1 MKVVVTGATGFLGA
15 ALVQALLRQGA
26 ELHVVVRPD
35 SLRSRLHGLSLTVH
49 EAEIT
54 QPETLTGLF
63 DGANWVVH
71 AAGILGQSGI
81 SESEYQRINVMGAR
95 HVLQAI
101 SHSGARPRVL
111 HVSSAGVLG
120 PLAAAAETPDETAPL
135 APSNAYERS
144 KADAERVVAAF
155 VADGLPVIVARPEF
169 VYGPGD
175 WHVFGLFQTIQQGRF
190 FYIGGGGKTCHPT
203 FIDDAVAGM
212 LACLQRGEPGQAY
225 HITGPRPVTFREL
238 ATAIAAALHVPPPRL
253 SLPVWLAYS
262 GALGLEFVGKFTGRP
277 VPLSRT
283 GVAFF
288 SENRRFS
295 YVKAQRQ
302 LGYQPRVD
310 LPAGIARTI
319 AWYQQQGKLTP
330 NP

>member
-15 ALVQALLRQGA
+15 ALTQALLRQGA

-35 SLRSRLHGLSLTVH
+35 SARSRLHGLSLTVH

-63 DGANWVVH
+63 AGADWVVH
-71 AAGILGQSGI
+71 AAGILGQPGL
-81 SESEYQRINVMGAR
+81 SESDYQRINVLGTR

-101 SHSGARPRVL
+101 SDSGARPRVL

-120 PLAAAAETPDETAPL
+120 PLTPGAAAPDETAPL

-144 KADAERVVAAF
+144 KADAEKVAAAF
-155 VADGLPVIVARPEF
+155 AADGLPVIIARPEF

-175 WHVFGLFQTIQQGRF
+175 WHVLGLFQAIQQGRF
-190 FYIGGGGKTCHPT
+190 FYIGGGHNTCHPT
-203 FIDDAVAGM
+203 FIEDAVAGM

-225 HITGPRPVTFREL
+225 HITGPRPVAFREL
-238 ATAIAAALHVPPPRL
+238 ATTIAAALNVLPPRL

-262 GALGLEFVGKFTGRP
+262 GALGLEIVGKITGRP

-295 YVKAQRQ
+295 YAKAQRH
-302 LGYQPRVD
+302 LSYQPQVD
-310 LPAGIARTI
+310 LTAGITRTI

-330 NP
+330 